1 MQRKSKWGTCQK
13 SIVLKE
19 DMRRGETS
27 GRVYVREDTAM
38 YRKEA
43 DENQKRIF
51 DVLENTDKYKK
62 SGIKIIKSI
71 KIDL

>member
-13 SIVLKE
+13 IYSFE
-19 DMRRGETS
+19 RRYAKGETS

-43 DENQKRIF
+43 DENQKN
-51 DVLENTDKYKK
+51 L
-62 SGIKIIKSI
+62 
-71 KIDL
+71 